1 MKLTETYTLA
11 DFQPRNTE
19 SLEWQVI
26 DDCLT
31 DSDVIA
37 QAVGIVKPAFFNT
50 PSLRD
55 LWKTI
60 VEEFNAGNP
69 SPGYSAM
76 FKQPKDVATSYS
88 AWKTQQM
95 QIADRFGTTPEEA
108 LRHINIL
115 RTESAR
121 RRCHAAAL
129 KFLELS
135 NGSETEG
142 ELYAKAA
149 DIVAGIEDDTLKTEY
164 SIGEIF
170 NEIAEDVEQRR
181 KDYAAGRMPCV
192 ATGFPNLDSCLN
204 GGFKRGQLIIMAA
217 RPSVGKTA
225 VALQM
230 MQNAAE
236 FGNRSVFFSIEM
248 MRDELGNRILY
259 STDKVSVWEIFS
271 GQMDWNNFDQ
281 AAMEKGSLPITVNDR
296 ARDLSEIISRMTI
309 LHRQGKC
316 DLAIVDY
323 LGLINP
329 TDRRIPL
336 YQQIAE
342 VTGTMKVTAKR
353 LGIPIL
359 LLCQLNRDAAKGSEE
374 PQLYHLRDSGS
385 IEQDAD
391 IVLMLQTDAVTNGLN
406 IFVRKN
412 RHGESNVKIIL
423 KTNQTRSRYED
434 VTDIPSSI
442 DDTNLNQ
449 PAL

>member
-1 MKLTETYTLA
+1 MKKSETFTLA

-31 DSDVIA
+31 DTDIIP
-37 QAVGIVKPAFFNT
+37 QAVGIVKPSYFYN
-50 PSLRD
+50 PYICD

-60 VEEFNAGNP
+60 VEEFNGGNP
-69 SPGYSAM
+69 SPGYAAL
-76 FKQPKDVATSYS
+76 FKQPKEVSTAYS

-95 QIADRFGTTPEEA
+95 QTADRFGTTPDEA
-108 LRHINIL
+108 MRHINIL

-135 NGSETEG
+135 NGNESEG
-142 ELYAKAA
+142 ELYARAA
-149 DIVAGIEDDTLKTEY
+149 DIVAGIEDDTLKVEY
-164 SIGEIF
+164 TIDEIF

-181 KDYAAGRMPCV
+181 KDYAAGKMPCV

-225 VALQM
+225 VALQI
-230 MQNAAE
+230 MQNAAA

-259 STDKVSVWEIFS
+259 STDRVSVWEVFS
-271 GQMDWNNFDQ
+271 GQMDWDNFDQ
-281 AAMEKGSLPITVNDR
+281 AVKEKGRLPITVNDK

-309 LHRQGKC
+309 LNRQGKC

-323 LGLINP
+323 LGLVNP
-329 TDRRIPL
+329 TDHRIPL

-342 VTGTMKVTAKR
+342 ITGTMKVTAKR

-359 LLCQLNRDAAKGSEE
+359 LLCQLNREAAKANEE

-391 IVLMLQTDAVTNGLN
+391 IVLMLQTDAVTNGVN

-412 RHGESNVKIIL
+412 RHGQSNVKIIL
-423 KTNQTRSRYED
+423 KTNETRSRYED
-434 VTDIPSSI
+434 VTDFPTNI
-442 DDTNLNQ
+442 DDSTF
-449 PAL
+449 